1 MNGFL
6 HLAFNASFLVQLVMV
21 ILIGLSVWSW
31 VIIFIKR
38 KELNDILKSTIKFNQ
53 KFWSGG
59 IKPQNFYMQIKEKRQ
74 KTPIEEI
81 FYAGWYKYEL
91 LHGEEK
97 LITPDSINKT
107 SLRAMQVAI
116 ATENEDLEV
125 NLDTLATI
133 ASVSPYI
140 GLLGTV
146 WGIMN
151 SFQSLSQT
159 SQTTIALVAPGI
171 SEALIATALGLI
183 AAIPAVIAYNK
194 FSSDISKIILRY
206 ENFSEEFTEL
216 LQRSHIPEKNEQNEL
231 SKLV

>member
-1 MNGFL
+1 MNGLL
-6 HLAFNASFLVQLVMV
+6 HLALNASFLVQLVMI

-31 VIIFIKR
+31 VIIFVKR
-38 KELNDILKSTIKFNQ
+38 KELKNVLSSTDKFSK
-53 KFWSGG
+53 KFWSG
-59 IKPQNFYMQIKEKRQ
+59 IHMQKYYMQIKDKRS
-74 KTPIEEI
+74 KSSIEQI
-81 FYAGWYKYEL
+81 FYVGWNRYEI
-91 LHGEEK
+91 LHGDEK
-97 LITPDSINKT
+97 EITPESIPQT

-116 ATENEDLEV
+116 ATEYEILETDLQ
-125 NLDTLATI
+125 TLATI

-183 AAIPAVIAYNK
+183 AAIPALIAYNK
-194 FSSDISKIILRY
+194 FNRDISKIILRY
-206 ENFSEEFTEL
+206 ENFSEELTEL
-216 LQRSHIPEKNEQNEL
+216 LQRTHIPEKSDNDST
-231 SKLV
+231 SKLL

>member
-6 HLAFNASFLVQLVMV
+6 HLAFNASFLVQVVM
-21 ILIGLSVWSW
+21 ITLIGLSVWSW
-31 VIIFIKR
+31 VIIFVKR
-38 KELNDILKSTIKFNQ
+38 KELKMVLSSTMKFNQ
-53 KFWSGG
+53 KFWSG
-59 IKPQNFYMQIKEKRQ
+59 IHMQKYYMQIKEKRK
-74 KTPIEEI
+74 KTSIEQI
-81 FYAGWYKYEL
+81 FYVGWNRYEI
-91 LHGEEK
+91 LHGDEK
-97 LITPDSINKT
+97 HITPESIRQT

-116 ATENEDLEV
+116 ATEHESLESDLQ
-125 NLDTLATI
+125 TLATI

-194 FSSDISKIILRY
+194 FNRDIARIILRY
-206 ENFSEEFTEL
+206 DNFSEELTEL
-216 LQRSHIPEKNEQNEL
+216 LQRTHIPEKDQDNEN
-231 SKLV
+231 SKLI

>member
-6 HLAFNASFLVQLVMV
+6 HLAFNASFLVQVVM
-21 ILIGLSVWSW
+21 ITLIGLSVWSW
-31 VIIFIKR
+31 VIIFVKR
-38 KELNDILKSTIKFNQ
+38 KELKMVLSSTMKFNQ
-53 KFWSGG
+53 KFWSG
-59 IKPQNFYMQIKEKRQ
+59 IHMQKYYMQIKEKRK
-74 KTPIEEI
+74 KTSIEQI
-81 FYAGWYKYEL
+81 FYVGWNRYEI
-91 LHGEEK
+91 LHGDEK
-97 LITPDSINKT
+97 HITPESILQT

-116 ATENEDLEV
+116 ATEHESLESDLQ
-125 NLDTLATI
+125 TLATI

-194 FSSDISKIILRY
+194 FNRDIARIILRY
-206 ENFSEEFTEL
+206 DNFSEELTEL
-216 LQRSHIPEKNEQNEL
+216 LQRTHIPEKDQDNEN
-231 SKLV
+231 SKLI

>member
-1 MNGFL
+1 MNGLL
-6 HLAFNASFLVQLVMV
+6 HLALNASFLVQLVMI

-31 VIIFIKR
+31 VIIFVKR
-38 KELNDILKSTIKFNQ
+38 KELKNVLSSTDKFSK
-53 KFWSGG
+53 KFWSG
-59 IKPQNFYMQIKEKRQ
+59 IHMQKYYMQIKDKRS
-74 KTPIEEI
+74 KSSIEQI
-81 FYAGWYKYEL
+81 FYVGWNRYEI
-91 LHGEEK
+91 LHGDEK
-97 LITPDSINKT
+97 EITPESIPQT

-116 ATENEDLEV
+116 ATEYEVLETDLQ
-125 NLDTLATI
+125 TLATI

-183 AAIPAVIAYNK
+183 AAIPALIAYNK
-194 FSSDISKIILRY
+194 FNRDISKIILRY
-206 ENFSEEFTEL
+206 ENFSEELTEL
-216 LQRSHIPEKNEQNEL
+216 LQRTHIPEKSDNDST
-231 SKLV
+231 SKLL

>member
-59 IKPQNFYMQIKEKRQ
+59 INPQNFYMQIKEKRQ

-116 ATENEDLEV
+116 ATENEDLEI
-125 NLDTLATI
+125 NLHTLATI

-216 LQRSHIPEKNEQNEL
+216 LQRSHIPEKNDESE
-231 SKLV
+231 SPKLI

>member
-1 MNGFL
+1 MNGLL
-6 HLAFNASFLVQLVMV
+6 HLALNASFLVQLVMI

-31 VIIFIKR
+31 VIIFVKR
-38 KELNDILKSTIKFNQ
+38 KELKNVLSSTDKFSK
-53 KFWSGG
+53 KFWSG
-59 IKPQNFYMQIKEKRQ
+59 IHMQKYYMQIKDKRS
-74 KTPIEEI
+74 KSSIEQI
-81 FYAGWYKYEL
+81 FYVGWNRYEI
-91 LHGEEK
+91 LHGDEK
-97 LITPDSINKT
+97 EINPDSISQT

-116 ATENEDLEV
+116 ATEYEVLETDLQ
-125 NLDTLATI
+125 TLATI

-183 AAIPAVIAYNK
+183 AAIPALIAYNK
-194 FSSDISKIILRY
+194 FNRDISKIILRY
-206 ENFSEEFTEL
+206 ENFSEELTEL
-216 LQRSHIPEKNEQNEL
+216 LQRTHIPEKSDNDST
-231 SKLV
+231 SKLL

>member
-1 MNGFL
+1 MNGLL
-6 HLAFNASFLVQLVMV
+6 HLALNASFLVQLVMI

-31 VIIFIKR
+31 VIIFVKR
-38 KELNDILKSTIKFNQ
+38 KELKNVLSSTDKFSK
-53 KFWSGG
+53 KFWSG
-59 IKPQNFYMQIKEKRQ
+59 IHMQKYYMQIKDKRS
-74 KTPIEEI
+74 KSSIEQI
-81 FYAGWYKYEL
+81 FYVGWNRYEI
-91 LHGEEK
+91 LHGDEK
-97 LITPDSINKT
+97 EITPESIPQT

-116 ATENEDLEV
+116 ATEYEVLETDLQ
-125 NLDTLATI
+125 TLATI

-183 AAIPAVIAYNK
+183 AAIPALIAYNK
-194 FSSDISKIILRY
+194 FNRDISKIILRY
-206 ENFSEEFTEL
+206 ENFSEELTEL
-216 LQRSHIPEKNEQNEL
+216 LQRTHIPEKSDNDSP
-231 SKLV
+231 SKLL

>member
-1 MNGFL
+1 MNGLL
-6 HLAFNASFLVQLVMV
+6 HLALNASFLVQLVMI

-31 VIIFIKR
+31 VIIFVKR
-38 KELNDILKSTIKFNQ
+38 KELKNVLSSTDKFSK
-53 KFWSGG
+53 KFWSG
-59 IKPQNFYMQIKEKRQ
+59 IHMQKYYMQIKDKRS
-74 KTPIEEI
+74 KSSIEQI
-81 FYAGWYKYEL
+81 FYVGWNRYEI
-91 LHGEEK
+91 LHGDEK
-97 LITPDSINKT
+97 EITPESIPQT

-116 ATENEDLEV
+116 ATEYEVLETDLQ
-125 NLDTLATI
+125 TLATI

-183 AAIPAVIAYNK
+183 AAIPALIAYNK
-194 FSSDISKIILRY
+194 FNRDISKIILRY
-206 ENFSEEFTEL
+206 ENFSEELTEL
-216 LQRSHIPEKNEQNEL
+216 LQRTHIPEKSDNDNT
-231 SKLV
+231 SKLL

>member
-1 MNGFL
+1 MNGLL
-6 HLAFNASFLVQLVMV
+6 HLALNASFLVQLVMI

-31 VIIFIKR
+31 VIIFVKR
-38 KELNDILKSTIKFNQ
+38 KELKNVLSSTDKFSK
-53 KFWSGG
+53 KFWSG
-59 IKPQNFYMQIKEKRQ
+59 IHMQKYYMQIKDKRR
-74 KTPIEEI
+74 KSSIEQI
-81 FYAGWYKYEL
+81 FYVGWNRYEI
-91 LHGEEK
+91 LHGDEK
-97 LITPDSINKT
+97 EITPESIPQT

-116 ATENEDLEV
+116 ATEYEVLETDLQ
-125 NLDTLATI
+125 TLATI

-183 AAIPAVIAYNK
+183 AAIPALIAYNK
-194 FSSDISKIILRY
+194 FNRDISKIILRY
-206 ENFSEEFTEL
+206 ENFSEELTEL
-216 LQRSHIPEKNEQNEL
+216 LQRTHIPEKSDNEST
-231 SKLV
+231 SKLL

>member
-1 MNGFL
+1 
-6 HLAFNASFLVQLVMV
+6 
-21 ILIGLSVWSW
+21 
-31 VIIFIKR
+31 
-38 KELNDILKSTIKFNQ
+38 
-53 KFWSGG
+53 
-59 IKPQNFYMQIKEKRQ
+59 MQIKEKRK
-74 KTPIEEI
+74 KTSIEQI
-81 FYAGWYKYEL
+81 FYVGWNRYEI
-91 LHGEEK
+91 LHGDEK
-97 LITPDSINKT
+97 HITPESIPQT

-116 ATENEDLEV
+116 ATEHESLESDLQ
-125 NLDTLATI
+125 TLATI

-194 FSSDISKIILRY
+194 FNRDIARIILRY
-206 ENFSEEFTEL
+206 DNFSEELTEL
-216 LQRSHIPEKNEQNEL
+216 LQRTHIPEKDQDNEN
-231 SKLV
+231 SKLI

>member
-1 MNGFL
+1 MNGLL
-6 HLAFNASFLVQLVMV
+6 HLALNASFLVQLVMI

-31 VIIFIKR
+31 VIIFVKR
-38 KELNDILKSTIKFNQ
+38 KELKNVLSSTDKFSK
-53 KFWSGG
+53 KFWSG
-59 IKPQNFYMQIKEKRQ
+59 IHMQKYYMQIKDKRR
-74 KTPIEEI
+74 KSSIEQI
-81 FYAGWYKYEL
+81 FYVGWNRYEI
-91 LHGEEK
+91 LHGDEK
-97 LITPDSINKT
+97 EITPESIPQT

-116 ATENEDLEV
+116 ATEYEILETDLQ
-125 NLDTLATI
+125 TLATI

-183 AAIPAVIAYNK
+183 AAIPALIAYNK
-194 FSSDISKIILRY
+194 FNRDISKIILRY
-206 ENFSEEFTEL
+206 ENFSEELTEL
-216 LQRSHIPEKNEQNEL
+216 LQRTHIPEKSNNDST
-231 SKLV
+231 SKLL

>member
-59 IKPQNFYMQIKEKRQ
+59 INPQNFYMQIKEKRQ

-125 NLDTLATI
+125 NLHTLATI

-216 LQRSHIPEKNEQNEL
+216 LQRSHIPEKNDQSEP
-231 SKLV
+231 SKLI

>member
-6 HLAFNASFLVQLVMV
+6 HLAFNASFLVQVVM
-21 ILIGLSVWSW
+21 ITLIGLSVWSW
-31 VIIFIKR
+31 VIIFVKR
-38 KELNDILKSTIKFNQ
+38 KELKMVLSSTMKFNQ
-53 KFWSGG
+53 KFWSC
-59 IKPQNFYMQIKEKRQ
+59 IHMQKYYMQIKEKRK
-74 KTPIEEI
+74 KTSIEQI
-81 FYAGWYKYEL
+81 FYVGWNRYEI
-91 LHGEEK
+91 LHGDEK
-97 LITPDSINKT
+97 HITPESIPQT

-116 ATENEDLEV
+116 ATEHESLESDLQ
-125 NLDTLATI
+125 TLATI

-194 FSSDISKIILRY
+194 FNRDIARIILRY
-206 ENFSEEFTEL
+206 DNFSEELTEL
-216 LQRSHIPEKNEQNEL
+216 LQRTHIPEKDQDNEN
-231 SKLV
+231 SKLI

>member
-1 MNGFL
+1 MNGLL
-6 HLAFNASFLVQLVMV
+6 HLALNASFLVQLVMI

-31 VIIFIKR
+31 VIIFVKR
-38 KELNDILKSTIKFNQ
+38 KELKNVLSSTDKFSK
-53 KFWSGG
+53 KFWSG
-59 IKPQNFYMQIKEKRQ
+59 IHMQKYYMQIKDKRR
-74 KTPIEEI
+74 KSSIEQI
-81 FYAGWYKYEL
+81 FYVGWNRYEI
-91 LHGEEK
+91 LHGDEK
-97 LITPDSINKT
+97 EITPESIPQT

-116 ATENEDLEV
+116 ATEYEVLETDLQ
-125 NLDTLATI
+125 TLATI

-183 AAIPAVIAYNK
+183 AAIPALIAYNK
-194 FSSDISKIILRY
+194 FNRDISKIILRY
-206 ENFSEEFTEL
+206 ENFSEELTEL
-216 LQRSHIPEKNEQNEL
+216 LQRTHIPEKSDNDNT
-231 SKLV
+231 SKLL

>member
-6 HLAFNASFLVQLVMV
+6 HLAFNASFLVQVVM
-21 ILIGLSVWSW
+21 ITLIGLSVWSW
-31 VIIFIKR
+31 IIIFVKR
-38 KELNDILKSTIKFNQ
+38 KELKMVLSSTMKFNQ
-53 KFWSGG
+53 KFWSG
-59 IKPQNFYMQIKEKRQ
+59 IHMQKYYMQIKEKRK
-74 KTPIEEI
+74 KTSIEQI
-81 FYAGWYKYEL
+81 FYVGWNRYEI
-91 LHGEEK
+91 LHGDEK
-97 LITPDSINKT
+97 HITPESIPQT

-116 ATENEDLEV
+116 ATEHESLESDLQ
-125 NLDTLATI
+125 TLATI

-194 FSSDISKIILRY
+194 FNRDIARIILRY
-206 ENFSEEFTEL
+206 DNFSEELTEL
-216 LQRSHIPEKNEQNEL
+216 LQRTHIPEKDQDNEN
-231 SKLV
+231 SKLI

>member
-6 HLAFNASFLVQLVMV
+6 HLALNASILVQLVML
-21 ILIGLSVWSW
+21 ILIVLSIWSW
-31 VIIFIKR
+31 VIIFVKR
-38 KELNDILKSTIKFNQ
+38 RELKDVLENIIKFNQ
-53 KFWSGG
+53 KFWSGMNMQ
-59 IKPQNFYMQIKEKRQ
+59 KYYMQIKDKTK

-81 FYAGWYKYEL
+81 FYVGWNRYQI
-91 LHGEEK
+91 LHDEDKEK
-97 LITPDSINKT
+97 KPEVIEQT
-107 SLRAMQVAI
+107 SLRVMQVAI
-116 ATENEDLEV
+116 ARENEALATDLQ
-125 NLDTLATI
+125 TLATI

-171 SEALIATALGLI
+171 SEALVATALGLI

-194 FSSDISKIILRY
+194 FNHDITIIISRY
-206 ENFSEEFTEL
+206 ENFSEEMIEV
-216 LQRSHIPEKNEQNEL
+216 LQRANIPVKEENNEIP
-231 SKLV
+231 K

>member
-1 MNGFL
+1 MNSL
-6 HLAFNASFLVQLVMV
+6 IHLALNASFLVQIVMIV
-21 ILIGLSVWSW
+21 LLCLSIWSW
-31 VIIFIKR
+31 VIIINKR
-38 KELNDILKSTIKFNQ
+38 KELKIILENTIKFNQ
-53 KFWSGG
+53 KIWSGFQMH
-59 IKPQNFYMQIKEKRQ
+59 KYYVQIKDKRN

-81 FYAGWYKYEL
+81 FYAGWNRYET
-91 LHGEEK
+91 LHNEQK
-97 LITPDSINKT
+97 IITPERIPQT

-116 ATENEDLEV
+116 SIENESLETDLQ
-125 NLDTLATI
+125 TLATI

-183 AAIPAVIAYNK
+183 AAIPAVIAFNK
-194 FSSDISKIILRY
+194 FNRDISMIISRY
-206 ENFSEEFTEL
+206 ENFAEELKEI
-216 LQRSHIPEKNEQNEL
+216 LQRDNIPIKEENNETP
-231 SKLV
+231 K